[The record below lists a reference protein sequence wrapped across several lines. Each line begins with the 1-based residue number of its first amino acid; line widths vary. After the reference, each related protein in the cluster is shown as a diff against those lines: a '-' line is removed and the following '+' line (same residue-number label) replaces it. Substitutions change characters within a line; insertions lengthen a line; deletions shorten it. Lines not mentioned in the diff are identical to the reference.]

1 MWMRWRNTRKKDL
14 LYPICEHLL
23 SFVNSDG
30 IISKFYCCHAVGI
43 QTNTN
48 GNCIRQAMQLT
59 HVILKTSFLLLKRI
73 VFGKYT
79 ISQDCFF
86 LRQNFQIEKVKPIY
100 CTVRK
105 SWRTLS
111 FAEIRKSPGFVHT
124 IQLVYHFSCFCNAPP
139 PPPANRCMHCVE
151 LIIVIFQICNFQ
163 TCIHI
168 YIISARFAGVK
179 ETFMKNWNGAW
190 EETYLKST

>member
-30 IISKFYCCHAVGI
+30 IISKFYYCHAVGI

-124 IQLVYHFSCFCNAPP
+124 IQWVYHFSSFCNAPP
-139 PPPANRCMHCVE
+139 PHPQ
-151 LIIVIFQICNFQ
+151 IVV
-163 TCIHI
+163 CIVLNYFVLFFKSVLFRRV
-168 YIISARFAGVK
+168 YI
-179 ETFMKNWNGAW
+179 
-190 EETYLKST
+190 